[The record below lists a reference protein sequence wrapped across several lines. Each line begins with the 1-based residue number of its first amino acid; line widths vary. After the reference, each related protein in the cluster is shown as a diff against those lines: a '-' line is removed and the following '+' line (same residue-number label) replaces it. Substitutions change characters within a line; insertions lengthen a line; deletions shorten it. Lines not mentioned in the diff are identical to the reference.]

1 MSCGTTR
8 DLDALF
14 FSTGLSMRDQQKEV
28 TFNLRKA
35 EEYRQKA
42 EAATEPRMKAA
53 FNAVVREYLERARTH
68 ALPRKAGS
76 DRA

>member
-1 MSCGTTR
+1 M
-8 DLDALF
+8 
-14 FSTGLSMRDQQKEV
+14 GLWMRDQQQEV
-28 TFNLRKA
+28 AFNLRKA

-68 ALPRKAGS
+68 ALPRKMGFQ
-76 DRA
+76 